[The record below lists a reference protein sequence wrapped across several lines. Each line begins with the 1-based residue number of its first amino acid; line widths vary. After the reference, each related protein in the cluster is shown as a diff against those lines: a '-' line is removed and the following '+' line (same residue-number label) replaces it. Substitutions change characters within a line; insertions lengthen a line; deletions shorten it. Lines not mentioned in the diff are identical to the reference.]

1 MSPAP
6 CILDVHVVL
15 LFHFS
20 NRGELFRLL
29 PFAVPFGVLVA
40 WVVFL
45 FDEANQA
52 VHRRFGDWKRSR
64 RRIVVRVVL
73 PVAFIIIIIFLL
85 LAFILS
91 IGIYCPFV
99 ILLFFTQ
106 TGVL

>member
-1 MSPAP
+1 MSPATR
-6 CILDVHVVL
+6 ILDVHVVL

-45 FDEANQA
+45 FNEADQA

-73 PVAFIIIIIFLL
+73 PVAFVIIFL

-91 IGIYCPFV
+91 IGIYCPIIIF
-99 ILLFFTQ
+99 LFFTQ
-106 TGVL
+106 TSVL